1 MTNADI
7 ATGSRR
13 QVVSAASTP
22 ARFLAAVAEGLT
34 HGVAYAAQNYFARAA
49 SPIDPEQVWHFFTR
63 RQNFV
68 VQALVDHHPP
78 HAQRQRVLAR
88 FLDRSHADGI
98 AYHYD
103 VSNDFYALFLDR
115 DFMFYSCADF
125 HSPHETLEQAQR
137 HKADHILVLLDPKP
151 GEKIVELGCGWGS
164 MLRHVHAA
172 TQDGHN
178 LVGLTLSQDQAA
190 YIREN
195 FSFKVMLDDF
205 VRADLGVESYDKIYS
220 IGAFEHIRPD
230 DLLPLYRKMHAAL
243 KPGGRAV
250 LHFFSL
256 NGTDRLP
263 TSMVGAQMFFPGSV
277 LSLHADHL
285 RHADAAGFTLTHD
298 SEHDYRPTL
307 RAWFERLV
315 ANRARAEALVGI
327 PLVNK
332 YLVFF
337 ASSWAFFNL
346 RKATLHR
353 LVLQKN
359 SLGSPL
365 SAVLKI

>member
-1 MTNADI
+1 MHSSDI
-7 ATGSRR
+7 PRDGEIVNTDVATASRR
-13 QVVSAASTP
+13 QVISTASVP
-22 ARFLAAVAEGLT
+22 ARLLGAVADGLT
-34 HGVAYAAQNYFARAA
+34 YGIAYAAQNYFARA
-49 SPIDPEQVWHFFTR
+49 STPIDAEQVWRFFTR
-63 RQNFV
+63 KQNFF
-68 VQALVDHHPP
+68 VQALVDHYPP
-78 HAQRQRVLAR
+78 HALRRRALAH
-88 FLDRSHADGI
+88 FLDRSHAEGI

-103 VSNDFYALFLDR
+103 VSNEFYTLFLDR

-125 HSPHETLEQAQR
+125 HSPQDTLEQAQR
-137 HKADHILVLLDPKP
+137 HKADHILALLDPKR

-164 MLRHVHAA
+164 MLKHVHAA
-172 TQDGHN
+172 TGDSDN
-178 LVGLTLSQDQAA
+178 LCGLTLSAEQAA
-190 YIREN
+190 FIGQN
-195 FSFKVMLDDF
+195 FPFRVMLADF
-205 VRADLGVESYDKIYS
+205 VRADLGQASYDKIYS
-220 IGAFEHIRPD
+220 IGAFEHVRPN

-256 NGTDRLP
+256 NGSDRLP

-285 RHADAAGFTLTHD
+285 AHAHAAGFTVAQD

-307 RAWFERLV
+307 RAWFDRLV

-327 PLVNK
+327 SLVNK
-332 YLVFF
+332 YLMFF

-359 SLGSPL
+359 
-365 SAVLKI
+365 